1 MKKVLA
7 TVLALVMALALCS
20 VSWATEPASVNSAE
34 TLKTAINAA
43 TADNN
48 TITLTGDVALSESV
62 IINKSGVDLVID
74 LGGKTISGSSQ
85 LFDIYSPV
93 TFKNGTINVTYN
105 GSESICVMWLNGGAK
120 LVLENDVTVNAAK
133 SAGATG
139 SVFAVGFW
147 NDCNGAELTING
159 KITGDNGATING
171 NITTNTNKVA
181 VNGTIE
187 VTGHALYLAGN
198 GITDINN
205 GACVKGDAGIEIR
218 AGVLNINGG
227 TVESTGTYSAPIANG
242 NGTTASGAALIVAE
256 HTTNQGITVN
266 VNSGNIKAASAGKA
280 IAVSD
285 PQSTGGNDVKLN
297 VAGGNVVGGIQV
309 EESIETAKPV
319 AVTGGTFSSRDVSDY
334 TADNTPFAFTFN
346 ENEGEYYVGEETI
359 QNAAKNLSAGQ
370 QLVISKGNVTLRD
383 VPAGVTVIPSA
394 GTVVVNGKDISGNQY
409 RDGYTVPQSSGYYY
423 YQPTTD
429 TKADDTKGSP
439 KTFDAGV
446 GIYAV
451 TAVLSVTGMAWTAK
465 KRGN

>member
-7 TVLALVMALALCS
+7 TVLALVMALALCTT
-20 VSWATEPASVNSAE
+20 SWATESASVNSADA
-34 TLKTAINAA
+34 LKSAITAA
-43 TADNN
+43 TAENN
-48 TITLTGDVALSESV
+48 TITLTDNVVLSESV
-62 IINKSGVDLVID
+62 TINKSGVNLVID
-74 LGGKTISGSSQ
+74 LGGKKISGSSQ

-93 TFKNGTINVTYN
+93 TFKNGTIDVTYN
-105 GSESICVMWLNGGAK
+105 ESSSICVMWLNGGAK
-120 LVLENDVTVNAAK
+120 LALENGVTVNAAK
-133 SAGATG
+133 STGATG
-139 SVFAVGFW
+139 SVFAVGLW
-147 NDCNGAELTING
+147 SDCNGAELTING
-159 KITGDNGATING
+159 QITGDNGATING
-171 NITTNTNKVA
+171 NITTNTNKVT

-198 GITDINN
+198 GTTNINN

-227 TVESTGTYSAPIANG
+227 TVESTGTYSVPSANG

-266 VNSGNIKAASAGKA
+266 VNSGNIKAANNGKA

-309 EESIETAKPV
+309 EESIKDAKPV
-319 AVTGGTFSSRDVSDY
+319 AVSGGTFKDTAGAKVDVS
-334 TADNTPFAFTFN
+334 
-346 ENEGEYYVGEETI
+346 EYLAAGKQQNSDGSVG
-359 QNAAKNLSAGQ
+359 NKS
-370 QLVISKGNVTLRD
+370 
-383 VPAGVTVIPSA
+383 
-394 GTVVVNGKDISGNQY
+394 
-409 RDGYTVPQSSGYYY
+409 YYY
-423 YQPTTD
+423 YPSTSDTT
-429 TKADDTKGSP
+429 TSTTTKGSP

>member
-7 TVLALVMALALCS
+7 TILALVMALSLCS
-20 VSWATEPASVNSAE
+20 VSWATDPASVNSADA
-34 TLKTAINAA
+34 LKTAINAA
-43 TADNN
+43 TAENN
-48 TITLTGDVALSESV
+48 TITLTDNVALSESV
-62 IINKSGVDLVID
+62 TINKSGVNLVID
-74 LGGKTISGSSQ
+74 LGGKKISGSSQ

-93 TFKNGTINVTYN
+93 TFKNGTIDVTYN
-105 GSESICVMWLNGGAK
+105 GSASICVMWLNGGAK
-120 LVLENDVTVNAAK
+120 LALENDVTVNAAK

-147 NDCNGAELTING
+147 SDCNGAELTING

-181 VNGTIE
+181 VNGTID
-187 VTGHALYLAGN
+187 VAGHALYLAGN
-198 GITDINN
+198 GITNINN
-205 GACVKGDAGIEIR
+205 GAYVKGDAGIEIR

-227 TVESTGTYSAPIANG
+227 TVESTGAYSVPSANG

-285 PQSTGGNDVKLN
+285 PQNTNGNDVKLN

-319 AVTGGTFSSRDVSDY
+319 AVTGGTFSSDVSNFVDSAPVASNNG
-334 TADNTPFAFTFN
+334 T
-346 ENEGEYYVGEETI
+346 YYVGEETI
-359 QNAAKNLSAGQ
+359 QNAANNLSAGQ
-370 QLVISKGNVTLRD
+370 QLKIEKGAVTINGAEYR
-383 VPAGVTVIPSA
+383 AGGNATYTKPS
-394 GTVVVNGKDISGNQY
+394 SG
-409 RDGYTVPQSSGYYY
+409 GYYY
-423 YQPTTD
+423 HPTTD
-429 TKADDTKGSP
+429 TKTDNTKGSP